1 MKRGK
6 KIHRSRA
13 LSVKKFHGLQVES
26 PVAFC
31 VRVNPISCGSQKL
44 IVLFHRRV
52 THTEAHPAE
61 KRWSVCA
68 QLKTLF
74 SFSYSYSFT
83 THKMLDKEEL
93 VLVRLSLFLSPDDVL
108 YPLICGY
115 FPFTILAASSSR
127 PQSQSQ
133 SEDYPLQSFSQP
145 REKEENGPT
154 AGERKKK
161 ILKIGNCIGYIRS
174 LYYYYDSV
182 SLFR

>member
-1 MKRGK
+1 
-6 KIHRSRA
+6 
-13 LSVKKFHGLQVES
+13 VF
-26 PVAFC
+26 
-31 VRVNPISCGSQKL
+31 
-44 IVLFHRRV
+44 
-52 THTEAHPAE
+52 
-61 KRWSVCA
+61 A

-74 SFSYSYSFT
+74 SFSYSFSFT